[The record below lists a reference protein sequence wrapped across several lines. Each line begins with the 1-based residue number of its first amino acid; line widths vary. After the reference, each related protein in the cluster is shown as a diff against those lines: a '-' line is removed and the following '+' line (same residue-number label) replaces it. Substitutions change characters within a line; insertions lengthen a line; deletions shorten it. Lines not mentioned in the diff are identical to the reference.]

1 MVEDIV
7 LWLVYQLIQYLNSL
21 KFTESDIKYL
31 ESKNIFSEEFLN
43 YISGRN
49 TNLNS
54 LPVPNSRIEEYLEF
68 LCYNRGAGGGGN
80 NTNALTSVR
89 VSSDETRYEF
99 IDSSGLVRGTINF
112 MTDQEVQN
120 IKNLFN

>member
-1 MVEDIV
+1 MAKD
-7 LWLVYQLIQYLNSL
+7 LASL
-21 KFTESDIKYL
+21 PNFIGSR
-31 ESKNIFSEEFLN
+31 SEEFLN
-43 YISGRN
+43 YIVGRA
-49 TNLNS
+49 TDLNS
-54 LPVPNSRIEEYLEF
+54 LPAPNSRIEEYLEY
-68 LCYNRGAGGGGN
+68 LCHKGGIGGGGN

>member
-1 MVEDIV
+1 MAKD
-7 LWLVYQLIQYLNSL
+7 LASL
-21 KFTESDIKYL
+21 PSFVGSR
-31 ESKNIFSEEFLN
+31 SEEFLN
-43 YISGRN
+43 FIAGRN

>member
-1 MVEDIV
+1 MAKDLANLPDFVGSRSED
-7 LWLVYQLIQYLNSL
+7 
-21 KFTESDIKYL
+21 F
-31 ESKNIFSEEFLN
+31 FN
-43 YISGRN
+43 YIVGRA
-49 TNLNS
+49 TDLNS

-99 IDSSGLVRGTINF
+99 IDSSGVVRGTINF

>member
-1 MVEDIV
+1 MAKDLASLPNFVGSRSEE
-7 LWLVYQLIQYLNSL
+7 YLNHI
-21 KFTESDIKYL
+21 T
-31 ESKNIFSEEFLN
+31 
-43 YISGRN
+43 RRA
-49 TNLNS
+49 TNLNA
-54 LPVPNSRIEEYLEF
+54 LPTPHSRIEEYLEF
-68 LCYNRGAGGGGN
+68 LCYNGTGSGGN
-80 NTNALTSVR
+80 NTNALTSVK

>member
-1 MVEDIV
+1 MAKD
-7 LWLVYQLIQYLNSL
+7 LASL
-21 KFTESDIKYL
+21 PNVVGSR
-31 ESKNIFSEEFLN
+31 SEEFLN
-43 YISGRN
+43 HIVGRA
-49 TNLNS
+49 TDLNS
-54 LPVPNSRIEEYLEF
+54 LPVPNSRIEEYLQY

-80 NTNALTSVR
+80 NTNALTSVK

-99 IDSSGLVRGTINF
+99 LDSSGVVRGTINF